1 VKIKI
6 DQYKFEIFM
15 NEVEM
20 EETLMGKEFAKI
32 PS

>member
-20 EETLMGKEFAKI
+20 EENLMGKEFAKI